1 MNKKKLSVVMAG
13 AMLATSV
20 APVLAAETTVEKT
33 EVSANNLGLLIKQLE
48 EKLKSAK
55 FADETK
61 ADKERN
67 ANLAGKSIYYVVID
81 GQRKD
86 LDDVA
91 ALEDAVKDLT
101 TGDKVE
107 VWTEGF
113 VKETVDGV
121 EKYYAQTNELEY
133 KPEDLKAGKKVAT
146 DIDAAKADGTVGTA
160 ITNLIASYTPSGDT
174 QTYGTVALNEGT
186 NNTDVSFKLSAKD
199 AVLDFTR
206 PLDENG
212 DLLNLTNLA
221 STTEATK
228 KDEIDKFDH
237 FDTVKANYQGIE
249 NAQLEEITI
258 TTGGNDLALSD
269 LYDGLML
276 TEKGHELLSEV
287 KALKADKV
295 SDPVKVG
302 DIVAGGANFT
312 TALVAAN
319 LKADKEGN
327 YKVAVEIKDSFDNTK
342 THTYTITSK
351 DASELVKVANW
362 LLAGQAN
369 VDLYAGATR
378 YETAVSIAKDL
389 CKYSDVTDIVLVNG
403 DSLVDGLAAAPLAH
417 SKNNG
422 DTPILLTESN
432 DIPTATAKYLKEV
445 IASNTQIG
453 QLNTINIHIVGGT
466 SVVSKSVEK
475 ELKNFG
481 FTVERYGGNNREET
495 SLKVA
500 EAMGDSLKDNGGFV
514 VGATGEADAM
524 SIAGHAAENDMPI
537 IVSKVGGLTEEALE
551 FVEDTKVTVIGGENV
566 VSAEDYK
573 ALSESAD
580 KVQRIAGKN
589 RKATNAAIIKE
600 YYSVGGTQNVIVA
613 KDDKLV
619 DALAASTLAAKQ
631 GAPIVLAT
639 NSLSDEQVNAIYYNG
654 SASTAGLYQVG
665 HGVAPSVV
673 KTIAQRLGL
682 AK

>member
-61 ADKERN
+61 TDKERN
-67 ANLAGKSIYYVVID
+67 GALKGKSIYYVVID
-81 GQRKD
+81 GTKYT
-86 LDDVA
+86 LDNLA
-91 ALEDAVKDLT
+91 ALETEVKSLK
-101 TGDKVE
+101 TGNKVQ

-121 EKYYAQTNELEY
+121 EKYYAQTNELKY
-133 KPEDLKAGKKVAT
+133 TAEDLKAGKKVAT
-146 DIDAAKADGTVGTA
+146 DIAAAKADGTVGTA
-160 ITNLIASYTPSGDT
+160 ITALLASSDEYVPASET
-174 QTYGTVALNEGT
+174 QTYGKVTLADGTDSEAATFNIVAE
-186 NNTDVSFKLSAKD
+186 DS
-199 AVLDFTR
+199 VLDFKR
-206 PLDENG
+206 PLDEDGKLLDLTKLAASNG
-212 DLLNLTNLA
+212 
-221 STTEATK
+221 
-228 KDEIDKFDH
+228 DEIDKFNH
-237 FDTVKANYQGIE
+237 FDTVKTNYQDIDY
-249 NAQLEEITI
+249 AQLQEITI

-302 DIVAGGANFT
+302 DIVAGSSNST

-362 LLAGQAN
+362 LLAGKAN
-369 VDLYAGATR
+369 VDLYAGDTR

-389 CKYSDVTDIVLVNG
+389 CGYSNVTDIVLVNG

-417 SKNNG
+417 SKNSGN
-422 DTPILLTESN
+422 TPILLTESN

-524 SIAGHAAENDMPI
+524 SIAGYAAENDMPI

>member
-61 ADKERN
+61 TDKERN
-67 ANLAGKSIYYVVID
+67 GALKGKSIYYVVID
-81 GQRKD
+81 GTKYT
-86 LDDVA
+86 LDNLA
-91 ALEDAVKDLT
+91 ALEAKVKSLK
-101 TGDKVE
+101 TGNKVQ

-121 EKYYAQTNELEY
+121 EKYYAQTNELKY
-133 KPEDLKAGKKVAT
+133 TAEDLKAGKKVAT
-146 DIDAAKADGTVGTA
+146 DIAAAKADKTVGTA
-160 ITNLIASYTPSGDT
+160 ITNLIASYTPAGDT
-174 QTYGTVALNEGT
+174 QTYGTVALNDGT
-186 NNTDVSFKLSAKD
+186 KNTDVKFNISSED

-212 DLLNLTNLA
+212 DLLSFANLA
-221 STTEATK
+221 DSNETTK
-228 KDEIDKFDH
+228 KGEIDKFDH

-249 NAQLEEITI
+249 NAQLQEITI

-302 DIVAGGANFT
+302 DMVAGSSKAT
-312 TALVAAN
+312 TPLVAAN

-369 VDLYAGATR
+369 VDLYAGDTR

-417 SKNNG
+417 SIG
-422 DTPILLTESN
+422 VDTPILLTESN

-445 IASNTQIG
+445 IDSSTAIEDLDGIT
-453 QLNTINIHIVGGT
+453 IHIVGGT

-481 FTVERYGGNNREET
+481 FNVNRYGGANREET

-500 EAMGDSLKDNGGFV
+500 ETVGIPANGAFV
-514 VGATGEADAM
+514 VGANGEADAM
-524 SIAGHAAENDMPI
+524 SIAGYAASEDMPI
-537 IVSKVGGLTEEALE
+537 IVSKAGGLTEEAVE
-551 FVEDTKVTVIGGENV
+551 AVEDSKVTVIGGETV
-566 VSAEDYK
+566 VPAEDYK
-573 ALSESAD
+573 ALSESAS
-580 KVQRIAGKN
+580 KIQRIAGKN

-600 YYSVGGTQNVIVA
+600 YYSVGNTQNVIVA

-619 DALAASTLAAKQ
+619 DALAASTLAAKE